1 MMKEI
6 DNMKEQTEKV
16 TREMRTL
23 ESKGN
28 VFFFKN

>member
-1 MMKEI
+1 MMREI
-6 DNMKEQTEKV
+6 DNMKEQMEKV

-28 VFFFKN
+28 VF